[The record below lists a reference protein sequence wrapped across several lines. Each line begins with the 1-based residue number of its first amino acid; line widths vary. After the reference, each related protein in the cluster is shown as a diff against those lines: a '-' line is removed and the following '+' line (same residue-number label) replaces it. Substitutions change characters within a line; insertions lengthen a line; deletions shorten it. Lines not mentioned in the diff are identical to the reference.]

1 MKQLLAFFM
10 RPHIWLLFFLMMADS
25 CAVNPVTGKKQL
37 MFMSEDQEI
46 ALGIEA
52 NPSVIAEFGVYEN
65 ATLQKFINDKGQDMA
80 RISHRSNLKYQFQI
94 LDSPVVNA
102 FALPGGYVYFTRG
115 IMAHFNNEAEF
126 AGVLGHEIGHIT
138 ARHGA
143 SQQSKQ
149 ILVSAGLMLGMV
161 VSKDF
166 QQYAD
171 IAGAGAQLLFLKFS
185 RDDESQSDKLGV
197 EYSSKIGYDAKEMA
211 GFFNTLDRLSGGP
224 EGRVPSFLSTHP
236 NPADRNVKV
245 AKMATEMQSVN
256 PGKQYN
262 VNRDSYLRM
271 IDGLVYGEDPRQ
283 GYVEN
288 DNFYHPELKFQFPVP
303 QGWQLANS
311 PQQVQMAPK
320 DGKALM
326 IMTLSSEKTLDAASR
341 AVLTNYKLRQ
351 LSSKNVTVGGFP
363 AMEVLAEQVPETQT
377 QTQDQANTQNQQP
390 QQKVRVLTYLIQYN
404 NLIYTFL
411 GVTAEADYNTYS
423 GRFLGTMQYF
433 RTLTDPDKINRQPEK
448 IHIKTVEKNGTLA
461 DALRA
466 FNAPAARMDELSILN
481 GMKLNEP
488 VTKGML
494 IKLVGK

>member
-1 MKQLLAFFM
+1 
-10 RPHIWLLFFLMMADS
+10 MADS
-25 CAVNPVTGKKQL
+25 CAVNPVTGKKQIML
-37 MFMSEDQEI
+37 MSEDQEI

-52 NPSVIAEFGVYEN
+52 NPSIIAEFGAYEN
-65 ATLQKFINDKGQDMA
+65 AALQKFINDKGQEMA
-80 RISHRSNLKYQFQI
+80 RISHRPGLKYKFQI

-102 FALPGGYVYFTRG
+102 FALPGGFVYFTRG

-143 SQQSKQ
+143 SQQSNQ
-149 ILVSAGLMLGMV
+149 ILVSAGLMLGMA

-166 QQYAD
+166 RQFSD
-171 IAGAGAQLLFLKFS
+171 LAGTGAQLLFLKFG
-185 RDDESQSDKLGV
+185 RDDETQSDKLGV
-197 EYSSKIGYDAKEMA
+197 EYSTQIGYDAKEMA

-224 EGRVPSFLSTHP
+224 EGRVPTFLSTHP
-236 NPADRNVKV
+236 NPGDRNVKV
-245 AKMATEMQSVN
+245 AKMATDLQSKA
-256 PGKQYN
+256 PGKKFN

-283 GYVEN
+283 GFVEN
-288 DNFYHPELKFQFPVP
+288 DNFFHPELKFQFPVP

-326 IMTLSSEKTLDAASR
+326 IMNLAKEKTLDAAAR
-341 AVLTNYKLRQ
+341 AMVTNYQLKQ

-363 AMEVLAEQVPETQT
+363 AMEVLSEQVQETQ
-377 QTQDQANTQNQQP
+377 QTEGQP
-390 QQKVRVLTYLIQYN
+390 QQAQPKIRVLAYLIQYN
-404 NLIYTFL
+404 NMIYQFL
-411 GVTAEADYNTYS
+411 GVTTEADYNTYS

-433 RTLTDPDKINRQPEK
+433 RSLSDPDKINRKPEH
-448 IHIKTVEKNGTLA
+448 IRIKTVEKNGTLS
-461 DALRA
+461 DALKA
-466 FNAPAARMDELSILN
+466 FNTPANRMDELSILN
-481 GMKLNEP
+481 GMPLTAQ

>member
-1 MKQLLAFFM
+1 MKTLLAFSL
-10 RPHIWLLFFLMMADS
+10 RPYLWLLLFVLMADS
-25 CAVNPVTGKKQL
+25 CAVNPVTGKKEL

-46 ALGIEA
+46 ALGVEA
-52 NPSVIAEFGVYEN
+52 NPSIIAEFGAYEN
-65 ATLQKFINDKGQDMA
+65 AALQKFISDKGQDMA
-80 RISHRSNLKYQFQI
+80 RISHRPGLKYKFQI

-102 FALPGGYVYFTRG
+102 FALPGGFVYFTRG

-166 QQYAD
+166 QQFAD
-171 IAGAGAQLLFLKFS
+171 VAGTGAQLLFLKFG
-185 RDDESQSDKLGV
+185 RDDETQSDKLGV
-197 EYSSKIGYDAKEMA
+197 EYSTQIGYDAKEMA

-224 EGRVPSFLSTHP
+224 EGRVPTFLSTHP
-236 NPADRNVKV
+236 NPGDRNVKV
-245 AKMATEMQSVN
+245 GQMAKDLQSKA
-256 PGKQYN
+256 PEKKYN

-326 IMTLSSEKTLDAASR
+326 IMNVAQEKTLDAAAR
-341 AVLTNYKLRQ
+341 AMVTNYKLKQ
-351 LSSKNVTVGGFP
+351 LSSKQVTVGGFP
-363 AMEVLAEQVPETQT
+363 AMEVLSEQVQETQQQT
-377 QTQDQANTQNQQP
+377 DGQTQQAQP
-390 QQKVRVLTYLIQYN
+390 KIRVLAYLIQYN
-404 NLIYTFL
+404 SMIYQFL
-411 GVTAEADYNTYS
+411 GVAAEADYNTYS
-423 GRFLGTMQYF
+423 GRFLGTMQSF
-433 RTLTDPDKINRQPEK
+433 RTLSDPDKINRKPEY
-448 IHIKTVEKNGTLA
+448 IRIKTVEKNGTLA
-461 DALRA
+461 DALKA
-466 FNAPAARMDELSILN
+466 FNAPSNRMDELSILN
-481 GMKLNEP
+481 GMPLTAQVN
-488 VTKGML
+488 KGML

>member
-1 MKQLLAFFM
+1 MKLFLPFII
-10 RPHIWLLFFLMMADS
+10 RPYLWLLLFLMMADS
-25 CAVNPVTGKKQL
+25 CAVNPVTGKKEL

-46 ALGIEA
+46 ALGVES
-52 NPSVIAEFGVYEN
+52 NPSILAEFGEYED
-65 ATLQKFINDKGQDMA
+65 ATLQKFINDKGQEMA
-80 RISHRSNLKYQFQI
+80 RISHRPGLKYEFQI

-102 FALPGGYVYFTRG
+102 FALPGGFVYFTRG

-126 AGVLGHEIGHIT
+126 SGVLGHEIGHVT

-166 QQYAD
+166 QQFAD
-171 IAGAGAQLLFLKFS
+171 VAGAGAQLLFLKFS

-197 EYSSKIGYDAKEMA
+197 EYSTKIGYDAKEMA
-211 GFFNTLDRLSGGP
+211 GFFKTLDRLSGGS

-245 AKMATEMQSVN
+245 GQMAKEMQSKT
-256 PGKQYN
+256 PEKKFN

-303 QGWQLANS
+303 QGWQVANS

-326 IMTLSSEKTLDAASR
+326 IMAVAQEKTLDAA
-341 AVLTNYKLRQ
+341 AQAMLTNYKLRQ
-351 LSSKNVTVGGFP
+351 ISSKKVTVGGFP
-363 AMEVLAEQVPETQT
+363 AMEVLSEQATQAQ
-377 QTQDQANTQNQQP
+377 QTQDPATNQNQQA
-390 QQKVRVLTYLIQYN
+390 QQKIRVLTYLIQYN
-404 NLIYTFL
+404 NLIYQFL

-423 GRFLGTMQYF
+423 GRFLGTMQNF
-433 RTLTDPDKINRQPEK
+433 RTLSDPDKINRQPER
-448 IHIKTVEKNGTLA
+448 IRIKTIEKNGTLS
-461 DALRA
+461 DALKA
-466 FNAPAARMDELSILN
+466 FNTPANRMDELSILN
-481 GMKLNEP
+481 GMALTDP
-488 VTKGML
+488 VQKGML